1 MNKRKVAIIA
11 GYGSLPLIG
20 AKYVKE
26 KTFLSLHSLGY
37 DSKRPWRKILSI
49 PRYQSTD

>member
-1 MNKRKVAIIA
+1 MTKRHVAIIA

-26 KTFLSLHSLGY
+26 KGDEHLIIYL
-37 DSKRPWRKILSI
+37 K
-49 PRYQSTD
+49 